1 MSTRGA
7 VVIQH
12 YHNGRYEIH
21 YRHTDTYP
29 TNLGIDLLEKMKAQA
44 MFGKEISID
53 DLVKELGLEVTGHSV
68 EKPEDAFLEYQ
79 GDLEWIYV
87 IENPHDLLTTSVA
100 ILRTSCPDFWRME
113 KGKNRP
119 DFTFRVW
126 SSYLRFLSIDVAEI
140 ASKMRSVESMAEIAL
155 SAVASYHYAVKK
167 MEARV

>member
-7 VVIQH
+7 VVVQH
-12 YHNGRYEIH
+12 YPNGRYEIY
-21 YRHTDTYP
+21 YRHCDTYP
-29 TNLGIDLLEKMKAQA
+29 TNLGAELLEKMKAQA

-53 DLVKELGLEVTGHSV
+53 DLVKELGLEATGVSV

-100 ILRTSCPDFWRME
+100 ILRTSCPDFWMKKVE
-113 KGKNRP
+113 NRP
-119 DFTFRVW
+119 DFAFRVW
-126 SSYLRFLSIDVAEI
+126 FSYLRFLSIDVAEI
-140 ASKMRSVESMAEIAL
+140 ASKMRFVESMAEIAL

-167 MEARV
+167 EARV